1 LSAERQ
7 LRFRQA
13 VKAMVSDLRGGR
25 PFRKS
30 LRVRPLGGHPGI
42 YEMTWEMPS
51 GRATFEYGSAII
63 PGERHIIWRR
73 IGGHEIFV
81 NP

>member
-1 LSAERQ
+1 
-7 LRFRQA
+7 
-13 VKAMVSDLRGGR
+13 
-25 PFRKS
+25 
-30 LRVRPLGGHPGI
+30 LGGHPGI
-42 YEMTWEMPS
+42 FEVTRAMPN

-63 PGERHIIWRR
+63 PSESHIVWRR